1 MSKTSAGV
9 SKGVFVGGLIAT
21 LILSTILSYGVLV
34 AVGPEKGDK
43 GDLGPQGETGAQG
56 PQGMPGLQG
65 EQGPK
70 GEKGDPA
77 ATVVFAQWDVTWRTL
92 TGDLKWGAE
101 VGTSNFCSSFD
112 HNWGDGTIF
121 MGYDDYIGFQATMQ
135 VKMQRDG
142 PVTFTVGSDDGVRL
156 YIDGVKKI
164 DDYGQHAYRTKS
176 ITINLSQGAHTLTL
190 WYYEVIGGARVS
202 FECDSDILMWYE

>member
-1 MSKTSAGV
+1 MSKTSVGV

-21 LILSTILSYGVLV
+21 LILSVILSYGLLV
-34 AVGPEKGDK
+34 AVGPQKGDK
-43 GDLGPQGETGAQG
+43 GEPGPQGETGPQG
-56 PQGMPGLQG
+56 PRG

-70 GEKGDPA
+70 GDKGDPG
-77 ATVVFAQWDVTWRTL
+77 ATIVFAQWDVQWKTL

-101 VGTSNFCSSFD
+101 VGTSKFSSTFD
-112 HNWGDGTIF
+112 YNWGDGTIF

-156 YIDGVKKI
+156 YIDGVKEI
-164 DDYGQHAYRTKS
+164 DDYAQHMYRTRS
-176 ITINLSQGAHTLTL
+176 ITIDLSQGTHTLTL
-190 WYYEVIGGARVS
+190 WYYEVTGGARVS
-202 FECDSDILMWYE
+202 FDCDSDILMWHE